1 MPGLLL
7 TPETEFKTLK
17 IKKLHPTFAAEIEGV
32 DFSKPLEDDVFREI
46 LAASAKYGVI
56 VFRKTGLDDTGHV
69 EFSRRFGELD
79 DIRPYMTNGRKPRYG
94 YYELFDAGNI
104 DPDTNTVLQPD
115 SPRAQYNKGN
125 ALFHVDSSFNP
136 RRASYSILKAHE
148 LPPPNTGG
156 NTGFADTRTAWD
168 ELDPELKA
176 ELLEKDYVGAH
187 SLYSSRKK
195 AAPDFFKDLN
205 VNDYPMHKHKI
216 VQKHEPSGRMNLYI
230 AAHMDHIVGVSPE
243 KSKELMDKLMAHAT
257 QDKYTLSI
265 PWHEPTDLVIWDNT
279 CVMHRAEGGSFAG
292 KYRRDLRRTT
302 VHDDSSQ
309 AWGLNKAGKDER
321 PGFALYDL

>member
-1 MPGLLL
+1 
-7 TPETEFKTLK
+7 
-17 IKKLHPTFAAEIEGV
+17 
-32 DFSKPLEDDVFREI
+32 
-46 LAASAKYGVI
+46 

-69 EFSRRFGELD
+69 EFSKRFGDLD
-79 DIRPYMTNGRKPRYG
+79 DIRPYMTNGRKPRYE

-104 DPDTNTVLQPD
+104 DPDTNDVLAPD
-115 SPRAQYNKGN
+115 GPRAQYNKGN

-156 NTGFADTRTAWD
+156 NTGFADSRTAFE

-176 ELLEKDYVGAH
+176 ELLEQDYIGAH

-195 AAPDFFKDLN
+195 AAPEYFKDLDIN
-205 VNDYPMHKHKI
+205 QYPMHKHRI

-230 AAHMDHIVGVSPE
+230 AAHMDHVVDVPAA
-243 KSKELMDKLMAHAT
+243 KSIELMERLTAHVT
-257 QDKYTLSI
+257 QEKYTLSI
-265 PWHEPTDLVIWDNT
+265 PWNDPGDLIIWDNT

-302 VHDDSSQ
+302 VHDNSSQ
-309 AWGLNKAGKDER
+309 AWGLNQPADKR
-321 PGFALYDL
+321 PGFAL